1 MSGIFISSYSPF
13 RRIKIVKQVVEP
25 NATKA
30 VIDVVP
36 SASIPCAM
44 CADKRPPTFTVGSAL
59 GTGPQPGRHTVY
71 RLWKSVNYE

>member
-1 MSGIFISSYSPF
+1 MSGIFISSYFPF

-30 VIDVVP
+30 VIDVIP

-44 CADKRPPTFTVGSAL
+44 CADKRPPTFTVGLSARYGASTWPAHSLSAL
-59 GTGPQPGRHTVY
+59 EERQ
-71 RLWKSVNYE
+71 L